1 MQTSSRSACCLVHGL
16 LVSNTTRYQGR
27 AHSPTSLRQG
37 LQYRCVSY
45 KGVLAKSQRD
55 RIVCSRSGLNMTASA
70 AKTVLVPLG
79 NGTEEMEAVTIID
92 VMRRAGA
99 AVTVASVESDLTV
112 TCSRDVKIVAD
123 ELISHAAKRLF
134 DLIVLPGGAPGS
146 EALKQSSDLRDL
158 LQKQQSDD
166 KPYAAMCAAPAVVLE
181 AHGLLKGKKATA
193 HPAFVSKLTDSS
205 AAEQR
210 VVVDGN
216 LITSRGPGTALE
228 FALTLVE
235 KLYGS
240 EKAKEVAMPMVVND
254 NVGSFMHA

>member
-134 DLIVLPGGAPGS
+134 DLIVLPVRSEACMHEQRLSRAGGHGLFFAFAQGGAPGS

-193 HPAFVSKLTDSS
+193 HPAFVSKLTDSRCDLPS
-205 AAEQR
+205 PKVLSRKNAHANT
-210 VVVDGN
+210 N
-216 LITSRGPGTALE
+216 LTYLFG
-228 FALTLVE
+228 
-235 KLYGS
+235 
-240 EKAKEVAMPMVVND
+240 MQCC
-254 NVGSFMHA
+254 